1 MCLAVPMK
9 VVKLNPPMAKVEVA
23 GVSREVN
30 VDLIADVKIDD
41 YVIIHAGYAIEKMQ
55 HDEAM
60 ETLDLIRQVDAANDS
75 TPEQTPTTP
84 GDTSG

>member
-9 VVKLNPPMAKVEVA
+9 VVKLDPPMATVQIA

-30 VDLIADVKIDD
+30 VDLVQDLQIDD
-41 YVIIHAGYAIEKMQ
+41 YVIIHAGYAIEKLA

-60 ETLDLIRQVDAANDS
+60 ETLDLIRRVAAAEDS
-75 TPEQTPTTP
+75 EESSSKGPETK
-84 GDTSG
+84 